1 MSIKPSKG
9 EPEKTFIRVD
19 DDVLIRTIGTAKRR
33 LVFIAPGIRL
43 KVAQALANA
52 MERWHRQMTPEHIHI
67 VLDVDS
73 EVARLGYGD
82 KDMAGLELLQTAAAN
97 HELTVNHHP
106 GIRIGL
112 LIADDTTLIYSPTP
126 LLIEAGSQQADKPNA
141 IVLQAELPVRL
152 ADACALGEEG
162 SATLEV
168 GNDPIS
174 AAKVQEVKRDL
185 EERPPKEYNIARVE
199 RVFNSMLHYV
209 ELRIE
214 DYKLTSRSLLL
225 DSKLFGVKNDEMVRR
240 LTNRYHLF
248 AETDSL
254 IVEIPPIGEDGKT
267 QNGKPK
273 PKVKFGPRS
282 IDEERRR
289 IKERFIIEAGDFGL
303 IILRKDVNDFEKE
316 IKVLK
321 AKIEAYK
328 SAVQGEIIKRTDE
341 IVEELLTALKES
353 LKANPPDHW
362 QKRFTTN
369 SPTDADIK
377 RLFEKE
383 VRAEVIRVKTDFNP
397 RIFYAFKDVT
407 YQTFQDGKFRKLM
420 EHQLGKDAI
429 DRIFSEHDAAPE
441 QKEIQPS

>member
-9 EPEKTFIRVD
+9 QPEKTFIRVD
-19 DDVLIRTIGTAKRR
+19 DDVLIRTIGAAVRR
-33 LVFIAPGIRL
+33 LVFVAPGVRL
-43 KVAQALANA
+43 KVAGALAYA
-52 MERWHRQMTPEHIHI
+52 MDMMTLESLHI

-73 EVARLGYGD
+73 EVSRLGYGD
-82 KDMAGLELLQTAAAN
+82 KDMAGLELLQTAAAKYG
-97 HELTVNHHP
+97 LTVNHHP

-112 LIADDTTLIYSPTP
+112 LISDDTTLIYSPTP
-126 LLIEAGSQQADKPNA
+126 LLIEAGSLQADKPNA

-152 ADACALGEEG
+152 ASACALGQEG
-162 SATLEV
+162 PDTLEI
-168 GNDPIS
+168 GNDPINS
-174 AAKVQEVKRDL
+174 AKVQEVKRDL

-225 DSKLFGVKNDEMVRR
+225 NSKLFGVKNDEVVRR

-254 IVEIPPIGEDGKT
+254 IVEIP
-267 QNGKPK
+267 Q
-273 PKVKFGPRS
+273 
-282 IDEERRR
+282 R
-289 IKERFIIEAGDFGL
+289 IKDRFIIEAGSFGL

-316 IKVLK
+316 INVLK

-328 SAVQGEIIKRTDE
+328 SAVQDEVIKRTDA

-353 LKANPPDHW
+353 LRANPPDHW

-377 RLFEKE
+377 RLFEEE
-383 VRAEVIRVKTDFNP
+383 VRAEVKRVKTDFNP
-397 RIFYAFKDVT
+397 RIFYAYKDVT
-407 YQTFQDGKFRKLM
+407 YQTFQDEKFRKLM
-420 EHQLGKDAI
+420 EERFGKDAI
-429 DRIFSEHDAAPE
+429 DRIFSEYDAAPE
-441 QKEIQPS
+441 QKGKQPA